1 MKARP
6 ITLFAAIVLGCV
18 ASAQAQEPA
27 NRNAPPTSTPATT
40 SASADLNVNELPL
53 NLSRIQRRLR
63 ASAEREERDGLNLKY
78 FVDVYAQAPPLV
90 FFTKEDLAETT
101 RPVPRSAPTHQE
113 MLRFLT
119 PRGMTP
125 PPAGRVP

>member
-1 MKARP
+1 MKATAT
-6 ITLFAAIVLGCV
+6 TLSTAIVLGCITLT
-18 ASAQAQEPA
+18 QAQEPA
-27 NRNAPPTSTPATT
+27 NRDAPATAT
-40 SASADLNVNELPL
+40 KSTSADLNVSQLPV

-90 FFTKEDLAETT
+90 FFTKEDALETS
-101 RPVPRSAPTHQE
+101 RPIPRSAPTHQD

-119 PRGMTP
+119 PRGWTA

>member
-6 ITLFAAIVLGCV
+6 TLVAAIVLGF
-18 ASAQAQEPA
+18 SALGQAQEPA
-27 NRNAPPTSTPATT
+27 SRRAPATSTEAT
-40 SASADLNVNELPL
+40 SAEVNVTQLPV

-90 FFTKEDLAETT
+90 FFTREEMRDT
-101 RPVPRSAPTHQE
+101 RPVPRSAPTHQD
-113 MLRFLT
+113 MLRFWT
-119 PRGMTP
+119 PRGMAP